1 MMVVLWL
8 FVRFGWVE
16 SRGGIGRGT
25 SVQYRRL
32 PRCKNQRQ
40 FIGESFPFPL
50 NDRAIIFYFFAAV
63 CNLY

>member
-1 MMVVLWL
+1 
-8 FVRFGWVE
+8 VE